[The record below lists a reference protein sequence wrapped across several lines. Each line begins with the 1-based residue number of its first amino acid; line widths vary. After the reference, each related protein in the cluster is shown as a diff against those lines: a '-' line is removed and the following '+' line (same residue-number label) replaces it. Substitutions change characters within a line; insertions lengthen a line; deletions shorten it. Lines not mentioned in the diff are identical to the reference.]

1 MPTLLLKNQ
10 ARCRNI
16 GYAITLINSIFM
28 VFEICLKDKFE
39 TFIFLH
45 DLHLVLPRQA
55 SVIKAINVLRT
66 VTDYYNEYGNT
77 ILCFITG
84 YK

>member
-1 MPTLLLKNQ
+1 MLLRPSLPALLLKNQ

-45 DLHLVLPRQA
+45 DL
-55 SVIKAINVLRT
+55 RT
-66 VTDYYNEYGNT
+66 FGFT
-77 ILCFITG
+77 
-84 YK
+84 